1 VSIEISKNDADGRYE
16 IRLDGDRVG
25 IADFYE
31 RPDVVVLPHT
41 ETVLTFRGRGLA
53 GQLIG
58 FALDDIRA
66 AGKKVSPLCPFVAD
80 YIRQNPQYIDLVA

>member
-1 VSIEISKNDADGRYE
+1 VSINASRNDAEGRYE

-31 RPDVVVLPHT
+31 RGDLIVLPHT
-41 ETVLTFRGRGLA
+41 ETVPAFRGRGLA
-53 GQLIG
+53 GRLIG

-66 AGKKVSPLCPFVAD
+66 AGKKVSPVCPFVAD
-80 YIRQNPQYIDLVA
+80 YIRQNPQYSDLVA